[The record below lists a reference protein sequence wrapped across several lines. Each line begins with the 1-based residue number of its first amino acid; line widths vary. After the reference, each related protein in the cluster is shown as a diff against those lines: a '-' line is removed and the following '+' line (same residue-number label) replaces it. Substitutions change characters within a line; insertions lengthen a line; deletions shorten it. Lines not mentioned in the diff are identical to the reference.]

1 MVSDQTPSGYDPV
14 VDAARLIRSARHEA
28 GLTLR
33 ELAARAGTSHST
45 LAAYEAGRVSPNSD
59 TLDRVLRAAGFAAD
73 VQLCRRVDGPDG
85 DRSAR
90 GRELIEV
97 LELAAMFPARH
108 EPTLDAPIF
117 GRTSVGAR

>member
-1 MVSDQTPSGYDPV
+1 
-14 VDAARLIRSARHEA
+14 VDAGRLIRSARQQA

-33 ELAARAGTSHST
+33 ELAVQAGTSHST
-45 LAAYEAGRVSPNSD
+45 LAAYEAGRVAPNSD
-59 TLDRVLRAAGFAAD
+59 TLDRVLRAAGFAVD
-73 VQLCRRVDGPDG
+73 VELCRRVDGPDG

-108 EPTLDAPIF
+108 EPTLQAPVF
-117 GRTSVGAR
+117 ARPSVGVR